1 MQSNYAYPL
10 SKIFSA
16 NFLLKCTYEKKTRDE
31 LAEILL
37 KNIPRFQTSEK
48 YKMLQEPDF
57 VLIH

>member
-10 SKIFSA
+10 SKIFSV
-16 NFLLKCTYEKKTRDE
+16 NFLLKCMYEKKSDE

-48 YKMLQEPDF
+48 DKMLQEPDF